1 MNKGILYII
10 LSGLSFLIVNFFVK
24 IMGTG
29 PDQELFPGLQSY
41 PGHELVLARS
51 IVSFSISYYIIK
63 RRGLPVL
70 GNNRKWLLV
79 RGISGMIALTIF
91 FYTIHYLPLAIAST
105 VQYLAPVFTVIFAMI
120 ILKDKVKALQWFFIF
135 VAFAGVS
142 LIGLNNLLANDIQ
155 MSIDYTWFILGII
168 SAAFSGIAYTA
179 IIKLKNTDTP
189 INIVIYFPMLSLP
202 IMTIGCFF
210 EFTMPKGIEWLFLLI
225 IGIFTQIAQVLM
237 TKALHEESAAVI
249 TPFQYLGAVYAA
261 LIGFF
266 IFDER
271 LSWVVYVGILMIMT
285 GVIAN
290 VLVKATKERRRIR
303 KEKSLSN

>member
-1 MNKGILYII
+1 
-10 LSGLSFLIVNFFVK
+10 
-24 IMGTG
+24 
-29 PDQELFPGLQSY
+29 
-41 PGHELVLARS
+41 
-51 IVSFSISYYIIK
+51 
-63 RRGLPVL
+63 
-70 GNNRKWLLV
+70 
-79 RGISGMIALTIF
+79 MIALTIF

-202 IMTIGCFF
+202 IMTIWCFF